1 MLYIFLNVLEKRTL
15 TIISGDN
22 SGEEIPVTMPNT
34 EVKLSSAENTNELPC
49 WKDRELPDFYYICLF
64 SSVGRAHGC

>member
-49 WKDRELPDFYYICLF
+49 WKDREMPDFYFYMPL
-64 SSVGRAHGC
+64 SLSW